1 MQTGR
6 RKENKNDRAVS
17 ETIGFIIVFGI
28 IIGGI
33 GLVTLYG
40 YPMLLKQQSSA
51 DEQIMEK
58 NLIVLQN
65 DVKSLAYKTVPYKET
80 SLKIGGGA
88 LSVYNMIPD
97 TGKSYF
103 SLYSD
108 NADLNRCIKNEA
120 GECATSESSALT
132 FYPGD
137 LRYESASAQTGLS
150 LENGA
155 VVKRVIAQEGS
166 VMLAEPRWFY
176 DSTTSTAV
184 IYLIGFNTTDM
195 MSRTGIGTVKME
207 LDQTKTNSSQYE
219 LPAGDHIYV
228 TYTPNANADYS
239 AAWENYFTNTLKM
252 TDPTHSGTFTFP
264 TDTSKPARLVITRY
278 EIIIKSV

>member
-1 MQTGR
+1 MQTG
-6 RKENKNDRAVS
+6 KIHHNYKDRAVS
-17 ETIGFIIVFGI
+17 ETIGFVIVFGI

-40 YPMLLKQQSSA
+40 YPMLLKQQSGA

-88 LSVYNMIPD
+88 LSVISMTPG
-97 TGKSYF
+97 TGKAYF
-103 SLYSD
+103 SITDVSG
-108 NADLNRCIKNEA
+108 IIQNED
-120 GECATSESSALT
+120 GTTPLT

-155 VVKRVIAQEGS
+155 VVKRVIAEEGS

-176 DSTTSTAV
+176 DSTTGTTV
-184 IYLIGFNTTDM
+184 IYLIGFNTTEV
-195 MSRTGIGTVKME
+195 MSRTGVGTVKME
-207 LDQTKTNSSQYE
+207 LDQAKTNSTSYDVT
-219 LPAGDHIYV
+219 GDTVSVSYN
-228 TYTPNANADYS
+228 PPSGDNPDYS
-239 AAWENYFTNTLKM
+239 MAWENYFKNTLKL
-252 TDPTHSGTFTFP
+252 DGPYSGEYRFP
-264 TDTSKPARLVITRY
+264 TDTRKLVITRY
-278 EIIIKSV
+278 EIIIKSL

>member
-1 MQTGR
+1 MQTGGI
-6 RKENKNDRAVS
+6 KKNKNDRAVS
-17 ETIGFIIVFGI
+17 ETIGFVIVFGI

-40 YPMLLKQQSSA
+40 YPMLLKQQSGA

-80 SLKIGGGA
+80 SLKVGGGA
-88 LSVYNMIPD
+88 LSVYNMNYG
-97 TGKSYF
+97 TTKSSYF
-103 SLYSD
+103 TIYD
-108 NADLNRCIKNEA
+108 DFGQIVNAD
-120 GECATSESSALT
+120 GSAPLT

-137 LRYESASAQTGLS
+137 IRYESASADTGLS

-155 VVKRVIAQEGS
+155 VVKRMLAQEGS
-166 VMLAEPRWFY
+166 TMLAEPRWFI
-176 DSTTSTAV
+176 DSETSTAV

-207 LDQTKTNSSQYE
+207 LDQTKTNSTTYSI
-219 LPAGDHIYV
+219 PAGDIVHLAYNRPQDAS
-228 TYTPNANADYS
+228 TDYS
-239 AAWENYFTNTLKM
+239 AAWENYFKNTLHL
-252 TDPTHSGTFTFP
+252 DGPSLGAYSLPPGTQN
-264 TDTSKPARLVITRY
+264 LVITRY
-278 EIIIKSV
+278 EILIKSL

>member
-1 MQTGR
+1 MKTCGIRNNQ
-6 RKENKNDRAVS
+6 NDRAAS
-17 ETIGFIIVFGI
+17 ETIGFVIVLGI

-88 LSVYNMIPD
+88 LTVYNMKPD

-103 SLYSD
+103 SIY
-108 NADLNRCIKNEA
+108 NES
-120 GECATSESSALT
+120 GGIQNDDGSSPLV

-137 LRYESASAQTGLS
+137 LRYESASAQTGMS

-184 IYLIGFNTTDM
+184 IYLIGFDTTEI
-195 MSRTGIGTVKME
+195 MSRTGVGTVKME
-207 LDQTKTNSSQYE
+207 LDTSKTNSTTYE
-219 LPAGDHIYV
+219 FPSGDKVYVSYKPPAS
-228 TYTPNANADYS
+228 PNPDYS
-239 AAWENYFTNTLKM
+239 AAWGNYFKNTLKLEGP
-252 TDPTHSGTFTFP
+252 DAGGYYRFP
-264 TDTSKPARLVITRY
+264 QGIQKLVITRY
-278 EIIIKSV
+278 EIIIKSL